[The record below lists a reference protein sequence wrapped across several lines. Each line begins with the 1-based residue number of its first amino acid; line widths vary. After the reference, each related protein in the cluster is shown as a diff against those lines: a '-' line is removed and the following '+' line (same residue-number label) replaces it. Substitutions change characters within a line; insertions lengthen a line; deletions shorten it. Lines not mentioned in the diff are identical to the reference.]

1 MNKIVVMIKR
11 WLLCCLLFFAASC
24 ISQTVERQ
32 SNITKT
38 DSIAGI
44 KKIEIG
50 LKKIDTMKRKVRSAD
65 LILRTG
71 KDYASQLI
79 KNISVHDKTYSHAG
93 IASWENDTLFVYH
106 AIGGEWNPD
115 QKIRRDVFEL
125 FCNPYENRGFG
136 IYRYQIS
143 NTQQKSI
150 INYIQDFYHRNIT
163 FDMQFDLGTD
173 NKMYCT
179 ELVYKTIKRA
189 TSDSV
194 NLLTTTQNNRTF
206 VAVDNLF
213 INPFCGEIKRISF
226 TQP

>member
-1 MNKIVVMIKR
+1 
-11 WLLCCLLFFAASC
+11 
-24 ISQTVERQ
+24 
-32 SNITKT
+32 
-38 DSIAGI
+38 
-44 KKIEIG
+44 
-50 LKKIDTMKRKVRSAD
+50 VRSAD

-71 KDYASQLI
+71 KDYTSRLI
-79 KNISVHDKTYSHAG
+79 KNISIHDKTYSHAG

-150 INYIQDFYHRNIT
+150 INYIQDFYHSKIT

-213 INPFCGEIKRISF
+213 MNPFCGEIKRISF

>member
-1 MNKIVVMIKR
+1 MNKTVVMIKR
-11 WLLCCLLFFAASC
+11 WLLCCLLFFAAAC
-24 ISQTVERQ
+24 TSQTGETP
-32 SNITKT
+32 SNLTKA
-38 DSIAGI
+38 DSLAEN
-44 KKIEIG
+44 KKIEKG
-50 LKKIDTMKRKVRSAD
+50 LKEIKVIKSKVRSAD
-65 LILRTG
+65 FILRTG
-71 KDYASQLI
+71 KDYTSRLI

-150 INYIQDFYHRNIT
+150 INYIQDFYHSKIT

-213 INPFCGEIKRISF
+213 MNPFCGEIKRISF